1 MIRTIQKIYNA
12 LFYSDKDLWVFIRRT
27 TGYFPVTM
35 HHYEIAFSHRS
46 STAEYSSSNER
57 LELLGDSVINTIF
70 SDHLYKKYPTKD
82 EGFLTSLRS
91 KMVNRNNLNKVGQR
105 MQLDRFLVKKA
116 NGRLNRDDLYGN
128 TLEAFVGAVYLD
140 LGYEKTKLFLLNR
153 MLKQYFNLDELEI
166 EVDFKSEVFIYF
178 QKKGQRIE
186 FREEEIKKVNNR
198 NYYVIDLYID
208 DEKVSTGEGF
218 SKKVA

>member
-1 MIRTIQKIYNA
+1 M
-12 LFYSDKDLWVFIRRT
+12 
-27 TGYFPVTM
+27 TM

-218 SKKVA
+218 SKKVAEQIASRKAMEAIAVN